1 MSKKNQPNRLTL
13 RKFRSRIPL
22 LLSYVENIKRILRR
36 EAIVS
41 YGREEFYRR
50 FWTSATNE
58 IGAEIESLGSNI
70 YIISKSGRYTFVQL
84 QCLCADTYFN
94 RMLVDYKPIICNL
107 LSQQGYLTPKHIEYN
122 IRSVNKA
129 WGFMREQGGSFV
141 VKPRIGGGGEGI
153 TTGINNYK
161 RLKKASIRAAAFV
174 SSQLML
180 EEQIPGE
187 SYRLLF
193 LNGELLDVVK
203 RCRPSVVG
211 DGRLTIREL
220 IDEENNT
227 RRQHIGE
234 RSLFELKA
242 DLDCEFYL
250 EERSLYLSSVPKSGD
265 RVVIKNVVNENSID
279 ENFTELER
287 THAKFRE
294 IGMQISDFLG
304 ANLIGIDVITS
315 DISRSPDQESCMITE
330 INIPPGLHYHVMVAN
345 PEAAVPIGPKI
356 LEFLLS
362 DAGIPTSLP
371 LIHRQLLS
379 LK

>member
-1 MSKKNQPNRLTL
+1 MSKEHQPNRLTL
-13 RKFRSRIPL
+13 RNLGSRIPL
-22 LLSYVENIKRILRR
+22 LLSYVENAKRILRR
-36 EAIVS
+36 EATVS
-41 YGREEFYRR
+41 YGRGEFYRR

-58 IGAEIESLGSNI
+58 IGGEIEPLGSDY

-84 QCLCADTYFN
+84 QCICADTYFT
-94 RMLVDYKPIICNL
+94 RMLVDYKPIMSNL
-107 LSQQGYLTPKHIEYN
+107 LSRQGYLTPKHIEYD
-122 IRSVNKA
+122 IRSVNTA
-129 WGFMREQGGSFV
+129 WEFMRELGGSFV

-153 TTGINNYK
+153 TTGVNNYK

-174 SSQLML
+174 SGQLML

-193 LNGELLDVVK
+193 MNGELLDVVK

-220 IDEENNT
+220 IGEENNT
-227 RRQHIGE
+227 RRQYIGE

-250 EERSLYLSSVPKSGD
+250 EDCNLYLSSVPKSGD
-265 RVVIKNVVNENSID
+265 RIVVKNVVNENSID

-294 IGMQISDFLG
+294 IGRQISDFLG
-304 ANLIGIDVITS
+304 TNLIGIDVIIP
-315 DISRSPDQESCMITE
+315 DISKSPDQENCMITE
-330 INIPPGLHYHVMVAN
+330 VNIPPGLHYHVMLAN
-345 PEAAVPIGPKI
+345 SEAAVPIGPKI
-356 LEFLLS
+356 VEFLLS
-362 DAGIPTSLP
+362 DAGIPMSSP

>member
-1 MSKKNQPNRLTL
+1 
-13 RKFRSRIPL
+13 L

-129 WGFMREQGGSFV
+129 SGFMRELGGSFV

-279 ENFTELER
+279 ENLTELER